1 MAESTV
7 EKLERQYEQARARL
21 QAAKARERTKSRKL
35 EARRKIILGGA
46 LIERAERDPAA
57 AEMLAALITGL
68 SRAQDRKTFEGW
80 QAPCP
85 ASSPTPPAPKPEP
98 KPDTAAREVRKAAP
112 EPKPPTGPPDE
123 DQGTL
128 L

>member
-7 EKLERQYEQARARL
+7 EKLERQYEQAKARL
-21 QAAKARERTKSRKL
+21 QSARARERTKSRKL

-85 ASSPTPPAPKPEP
+85 APDPLPAPKPV
-98 KPDTAAREVRKAAP
+98 PDARAKTRTGPARKAAP
-112 EPKPPTGPPDE
+112 EPQPGPPDE
-123 DQGTL
+123 DQGSL

>member
-7 EKLERQYEQARARL
+7 EKLERQYEQAKARL

-85 ASSPTPPAPKPEP
+85 APVSSAQKPEP
-98 KPDTAAREVRKAAP
+98 DAQTKTAGKPAL
-112 EPKPPTGPPDE
+112 KPQAGPPDE
-123 DQGTL
+123 DKGTL

>member
-7 EKLERQYEQARARL
+7 EKLERQYEQAKARL

-57 AEMLAALITGL
+57 AEMLAGLITGL

-85 ASSPTPPAPKPEP
+85 APDPLPAHKPV
-98 KPDTAAREVRKAAP
+98 PDAQTKTASKAAP
-112 EPKPPTGPPDE
+112 EPPSGPPDE